1 MVVNSISN
9 LGQFN
14 PIPKESVQYLA
25 RLISGALPTNPPETQ
40 GSGAAAIKT
49 ATEKYV
55 AFYTQRYSFSQ
66 LPGLDRPI
74 PLNRI
79 YVPLQVIDE
88 RASRTGESPKTLKQ
102 LNRQRASRS
111 EGNRMRSL
119 RSSLEVATQKQYLLV
134 LGEPGYGKST
144 FLRWLGLEVLRGDP
158 QGSFPHFCLPVF
170 ISLRYLNQP
179 LSQSPKPDL
188 LEACIVEQFTLCG
201 FPHPAQLV
209 QSLLDQGKFLLLL
222 DGLDEVHSEY
232 FPLIQRAIEALVEKY
247 PHNRYVLSCRKA
259 AAYLN
264 LKRFA
269 AVDIAPLNSQQV
281 AMLIRKHLLLF
292 LGVVPDLVTHLKNLT
307 LGLCSSRLRDL
318 TWNPLFLVT
327 LCRVYSQTQ
336 KLPGNPSAVYREA
349 IDLVLEAVDP
359 SGSNLKLLQETTL
372 TAEVEKALL
381 SELAHQGLIHQQL
394 VYEGT
399 VFERR
404 VQEFLAETLTL
415 ATQPKAQEL
424 LHRLVKQGL
433 LQSIDYPDIDYPAID
448 YPANTQHHCHYSF
461 SHRSLQEFLTAR
473 YLAQYDSSL
482 EVIVAEYATDL
493 HWREVFMFLAA
504 QVDRSDRLLELL
516 AAAAQQYLQSDR
528 LQRLLTWTAEVTADS
543 QGNLP
548 PVLKR
553 TIALGVALD
562 RALDITRTL
571 VIDQAIDRA
580 LNVILD
586 LVLVLDSQVALD
598 LDRIML
604 LDLDVGPKRNLDLA
618 LPLGVA
624 LDLKRLQVFPGGR
637 MAWLIS
643 RLEALKPR
651 GTDIPPEGIKPIF
664 DLWLQALNLEE
675 QWLQISSEEAEAL
688 YHYLQICLLI
698 ERCRRVAVRVSRQT
712 WERIQTQMLC
722 FHP

>member
-1 MVVNSISN
+1 MNT
-9 LGQFN
+9 
-14 PIPKESVQYLA
+14 P
-25 RLISGALPTNPPETQ
+25 TQ
-40 GSGAAAIKT
+40 GSRAIEAAA
-49 ATEKYV
+49 EKYV
-55 AFYTQRYSFSQ
+55 AFYTHRYTIVQ
-66 LPGLDRPI
+66 LPGFDRPI

-79 YVPLQVIDE
+79 YVPLQVVDE
-88 RASRTGESPKTLKQ
+88 RAIRTGDSPKTLKQ

-111 EGNRMRSL
+111 EGKRIKSL
-119 RSSLEVATQKQYLLV
+119 RSSLEVATQKQYLLI

-144 FLRWLGLEVLRGDP
+144 FLRWLGLEALRGDP
-158 QGSFPHFCLPVF
+158 QGSFPHLCLPVF
-170 ISLRYLNQP
+170 IPLRYLNQP
-179 LSQSPKPDL
+179 LNHQSQTL
-188 LEACIVEQFTLCG
+188 NLEVIEASIEEQFILCG
-201 FPHPAQLV
+201 FPNPSQLV
-209 QSLLDQGKFLLLL
+209 QTLLTQGKFLLLL
-222 DGLDEVHSEY
+222 DGLDEVSNEY
-232 FPLIQRAIEALVEKY
+232 FLLIQKAIETFVEKY
-247 PHNRYVLSCRKA
+247 PHNRYILSCRKA

-307 LGLCSSRLRDL
+307 IGLCSSRLRDL

-359 SGSNLKLLQETTL
+359 TGSNLKLLQETTL

-394 VYEGT
+394 VYEES
-399 VFERR
+399 VFEIR
-404 VQEFLAETLTL
+404 VRDFLAETLTL
-415 ATQPKAQEL
+415 ATQPKVQEL
-424 LHRLVKQGL
+424 LARLVKQGL
-433 LQSIDYPDIDYPAID
+433 LQSIDYSP
-448 YPANTQHHCHYSF
+448 TSLHHYHYSF
-461 SHRSLQEFLTAR
+461 AHRSLQEFLTAR

-482 EVIVAEYATDL
+482 ETIVAEYATDL

-504 QVDRSDRLLELL
+504 QVDRCDRLLELL
-516 AAAAQQYLQSDR
+516 SIAAQQYIHSDR
-528 LQRLLTWTAEVTADS
+528 LQRLLTWTAQVTADS
-543 QGNLP
+543 PENLP
-548 PVLKR
+548 SVIKR

-562 RALDITRTL
+562 RALDITRTI
-571 VIDQAIDRA
+571 VVDQAIDRA
-580 LNVILD
+580 LSVILD
-586 LVLVLDSQVALD
+586 LALMLDNQVALE
-598 LDRIML
+598 LDRIL
-604 LDLDVGPKRNLDLA
+604 LMDLDVGPKRNLDLA

-637 MAWLIS
+637 IAWLIS
-643 RLEALKPR
+643 RLEALKSR
-651 GTDIPPEGIKPIF
+651 GPEVPSEGIKPVF
-664 DLWLQALNLEE
+664 DLWLQALNLQEE
-675 QWLQISSEEAEAL
+675 WLQISPEEAQQL

>member
-1 MVVNSISN
+1 MVVTP
-9 LGQFN
+9 LPDPGQFT
-14 PIPKESVQYLA
+14 PVPRESARYLT
-25 RLISGALPTNPPETQ
+25 RLISSALESPELQ
-40 GSGAAAIKT
+40 GSGQTALESAA
-49 ATEKYV
+49 EKYV
-55 AFYTQRYSFSQ
+55 AFYTRRYTIVQ
-66 LPGLDRPI
+66 LPGCDRSI
-74 PLNRI
+74 PLTRI

-88 RASRTGESPKTLKQ
+88 RAIRTGDSPKTLKQ
-102 LNRQRASRS
+102 INRQRASRS
-111 EGNRMRSL
+111 EGNRIKSL
-119 RSSLEVATQKQYLLV
+119 RSSLEVATQKKYLLV

-144 FLRWLGLEVLRGDP
+144 FLRWLGLEALRGDS
-158 QGSFPHFCLPVF
+158 QRSFPHLCVPVF
-170 ISLRYLNQP
+170 IPLRYLSHP
-179 LSQSPKPDL
+179 LSLDRLTAS
-188 LEACIVEQFTLCG
+188 IVEQFSLCG
-201 FPHPAQLV
+201 FAAAPQLV
-209 QSLLDQGKFLLLL
+209 EALLSQGKLLLLL
-222 DGLDEVHSEY
+222 DGLDEVPQEH
-232 FPLIQRAIEALVEKY
+232 FVPIQKTIEAFVEKY
-247 PHNRYVLSCRKA
+247 PQNRYVLSCRKA

-307 LGLCSSRLRDL
+307 LALGSSRLRDL
-318 TWNPLFLVT
+318 TWNPLFLVI

-336 KLPGNPSAVYREA
+336 QLPGNPSAVYREA

-359 SGSNLKLLQETTL
+359 TGSNLRVLQQTTL
-372 TAEVEKALL
+372 TAEIEKALL

-404 VQEFLAETLTL
+404 VQDFLAETLTL
-415 ATQPKAQEL
+415 ATQPKVREL
-424 LHRLVKQGL
+424 LARLVKQGL
-433 LQSIDYPDIDYPAID
+433 LQSIDYPPPAGH
-448 YPANTQHHCHYSF
+448 QYSF

-473 YLAQYDSSL
+473 YLAQYDSAL
-482 EVIVAEYATDL
+482 EGIVAEYATDL
-493 HWREVFMFLAA
+493 HWREVFIFLAA

-516 AAAAQQYLQSDR
+516 VAAAQQYLQSDR
-528 LQRLLTWTAEVTADS
+528 LQRLLTWTAQVTADA
-543 QGNLP
+543 QGTLTP
-548 PVLKR
+548 LMKR

-562 RALDITRTL
+562 RALDITRTIA
-571 VIDQAIDRA
+571 VDQAIDRA
-580 LNVILD
+580 LSVILD
-586 LVLVLDSQVALD
+586 LVLMLNSSVAVEF
-598 LDRIML
+598 DRIML

-637 MAWLIS
+637 IAWLIS
-643 RLEALKPR
+643 RLEALKSR
-651 GTDIPPEGIKPIF
+651 GADVPPEGIKAVF

-675 QWLQISSEEAEAL
+675 EWLQISPEEAQQL

-722 FHP
+722 LAPAAPTGARWNT